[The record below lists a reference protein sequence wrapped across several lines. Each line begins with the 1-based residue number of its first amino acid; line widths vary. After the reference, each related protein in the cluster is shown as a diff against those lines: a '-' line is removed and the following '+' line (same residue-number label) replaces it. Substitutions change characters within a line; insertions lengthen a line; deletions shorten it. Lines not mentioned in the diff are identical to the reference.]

1 MFPLVLI
8 ITVALVFVG
17 LFAGVQSTA
26 LSVAGLAAERAA
38 FVWDNSKRNPVT
50 GGFYPGQ
57 YDELYWRMTSDFPSS
72 SLVRRKLDAALVTVG
87 PVAGKEVR
95 YEHAIWRR
103 KVSAEL
109 TAAFHAPDWLPL
121 IGRRDRTVQ
130 QAEAIVTD
138 PSEWVR
144 NVGMAK
150 LYWPVIRNAITPD
163 QAEQIV
169 DEFRKRP
176 GAEQE
181 QLAFAHHNDAVA
193 YLQQLT
199 GGGLKDIKTET
210 VGHYRRIEAYDAN
223 GVAHHALLGGK
234 SNDSDM
240 RYQYEKDE
248 ELLGKGLVKGA
259 VWHFFRNERTGQIG
273 PSDKLRRELER
284 RGIVIVIHE

>member
-1 MFPLVLI
+1 MFPVVLI
-8 ITVALVFVG
+8 VTVALVFAG

-57 YDELYWRMTSDFPSS
+57 HDELYWRLTSDFPSS
-72 SLVRRKLDAALVTVG
+72 ALTRRKLDAALGSVG
-87 PVAGKEVR
+87 PAAGKEVR
-95 YEHAIWRR
+95 YENAVWRR

-109 TAAFHAPDWLPL
+109 TAAFHAPHFLPL
-121 IGRRDRTVQ
+121 IGGPDGTVQ
-130 QAEAIVTD
+130 RAEAIVTD
-138 PSEWVR
+138 PAEWVR
-144 NVGMAK
+144 QVAMAK
-150 LYWPVIRNAITPD
+150 LYWPVIRDAVTPD
-163 QAEQIV
+163 QAERIV

-176 GAEQE
+176 GAERE
-181 QLAFAHHNDAVA
+181 QLAFGHHDDAVA
-193 YLQQLT
+193 YLRQLT
-199 GGGLKDIKTET
+199 GGRLKDIKTES

-234 SNDSDM
+234 TDDSSM
-240 RYQYEKDE
+240 RFQYEKDE